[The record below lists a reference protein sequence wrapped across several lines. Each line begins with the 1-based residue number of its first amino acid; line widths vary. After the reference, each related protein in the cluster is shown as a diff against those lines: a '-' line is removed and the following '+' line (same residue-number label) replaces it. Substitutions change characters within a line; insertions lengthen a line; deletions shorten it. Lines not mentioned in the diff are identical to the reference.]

1 MSWLVLLLV
10 GYDEIIIKKRSDA
23 VDFEDNYKPWHKLT
37 YKRTSNTTHTKII
50 HRNVVME
57 TDVRQT

>member
-10 GYDEIIIKKRSDA
+10 GYDEIIIKKRSEA

-37 YKRTSNTTHTKII
+37 
-50 HRNVVME
+50 
-57 TDVRQT
+57 